1 MLALNWVVDFGN
13 AGNKRHSVIPKSLT
27 ITGTKA
33 FIVSPHGKSEKQLN
47 TVGHTEI
54 YAWGVVFKSAY
65 LVGVVGLDMK
75 L

>member
-1 MLALNWVVDFGN
+1 MVFQL
-13 AGNKRHSVIPKSLT
+13 
-27 ITGTKA
+27 
-33 FIVSPHGKSEKQLN
+33 SPHGKSEKQLN

>member
-1 MLALNWVVDFGN
+1 MKYYRKL
-13 AGNKRHSVIPKSLT
+13 
-27 ITGTKA
+27 
-33 FIVSPHGKSEKQLN
+33 QLN